1 MLKVNI
7 VCVGTIKEK
16 FFTDAIS
23 EYSKRLSKFCKLQ
36 IVEVAEESKEQSI
49 EKKIEIESERLK
61 NACRGFIIL
70 LDRCKQ
76 EVSSEELS
84 NMLDTLKSAGTSE
97 ISFVIGGSNGVS
109 EEFKRQAN
117 KCVSFGK
124 ITFPHQLFRVVLLE
138 QIYRAFTISAG
149 LPYHK

>member
-36 IVEVAEESKEQSI
+36 IVEVAEESKEQSS